1 MVTSSAT
8 MFPPV
13 LASERT
19 AQLGQRPACIWLTG
33 LSGAGKS
40 TIGFA
45 LERMLWSDGVL
56 AYMLDADI
64 MRQGLNSDLGFS
76 REDRFENVRRL
87 ACVARTMVDAGL
99 VPIVASISPYLLSRT
114 RARALFAKD
123 DFIEVFVATDLRA
136 CIERDPKGLYARAQR
151 GELHHLSGL
160 DDPYEAPSAPELVI
174 DTLTLS
180 VESGARMIQRFYAA
194 SCAPWNAIQVKEP
207 ANRAAR
213 NVALPGRP
221 PTPAVD
227 N

>member
-8 MFPPV
+8 MYSPV
-13 LASERT
+13 LTSERT
-19 AQLGQRPACIWLTG
+19 ALLGHRPACIWLTG

-114 RARALFAKD
+114 RARELFAKD
-123 DFIEVFVATDLRA
+123 DFIEVFVSTDIRA
-136 CIERDPKGLYARAQR
+136 CIQRDPKGLYARALR
-151 GELHHLSGL
+151 GEVHHLSGL
-160 DDPYEAPSAPELVI
+160 DDPYEAPTAPELVI
-174 DTLTLS
+174 DTLTSS
-180 VESGARMIQRFYAA
+180 VEDSARMIQSFYAA
-194 SCAPWNAIQVKEP
+194 SCPLGAPWKAIQVKDRDHP
-207 ANRAAR
+207 STS
-213 NVALPGRP
+213 NVS
-221 PTPAVD
+221 
-227 N
+227 